1 MKTIFQ
7 FKFRW
12 ILSILFVAFS
22 FILILGFYQSK
33 DNPQPEYSS
42 TKTSGENVNNPKPV
56 AAPKN
61 NPPQQALNSHLRVN
75 KVVVCLDISDDGR
88 PLLAKEKFHRGVDFL
103 VCYSELSGIDEP
115 QVLTHRLVHENDV
128 VAEKQVWLRK
138 GADAVWTKYDLPRD
152 QRGNWRVDLVSTNG
166 RVLDY
171 AVFQIE

>member
-22 FILILGFYQSK
+22 FILILGLYQSN

-42 TKTSGENVNNPKPV
+42 TKTSGENANNPKHV

-61 NPPQQALNSHLRVN
+61 EPSQRALNSHLRVN

-88 PLLAKEKFHRGVDFL
+88 PLLAKEKFHHGVDFL

-115 QVLTHRLVHENDV
+115 QVLTHRWVHGNDV
-128 VAEKQVWLRK
+128 VAEKQVWLKK
-138 GADAVWTKYDLPRD
+138 GADAVWSKCNMPRD
-152 QRGNWRVDLVSTNG
+152 QRGNWRVDLVSASG
-166 RVLDY
+166 KVLDY